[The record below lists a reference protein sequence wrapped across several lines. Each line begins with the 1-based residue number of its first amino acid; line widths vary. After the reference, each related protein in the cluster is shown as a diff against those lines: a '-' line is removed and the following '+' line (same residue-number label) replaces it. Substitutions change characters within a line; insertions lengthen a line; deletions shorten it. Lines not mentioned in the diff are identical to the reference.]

1 MVDKHI
7 LALGLRLLSDR
18 MAAAGAVAA
27 SFLSS
32 VIMCVCMW
40 TGNNQTRLKAVI

>member
-40 TGNNQTRLKAVI
+40 TG